1 MTFLIIVVL
10 IVAGVIAYKNRVA
23 LLAKITGQPQ
33 SRIERRL
40 NNPASRAAAPWP
52 CSQSTSSRALRASNA
67 ADARRAR
74 SSTRRAKDSRWG
86 LSRK

>member
-23 LLAKITGQPQ
+23 LLAKLTGQPP

-40 NNPASRAAAPWP
+40 NNP
-52 CSQSTSSRALRASNA
+52 
-67 ADARRAR
+67 
-74 SSTRRAKDSRWG
+74 
-86 LSRK
+86 RK